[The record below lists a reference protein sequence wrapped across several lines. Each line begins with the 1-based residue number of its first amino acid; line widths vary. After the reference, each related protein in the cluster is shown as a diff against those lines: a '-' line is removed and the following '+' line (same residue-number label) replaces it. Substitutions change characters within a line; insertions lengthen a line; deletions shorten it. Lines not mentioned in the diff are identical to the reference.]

1 MLEDQIAVREKA
13 VAIAEKN
20 AAAIH
25 AVNTNV
31 KQAQAKSMRLNMG
44 RRQHVVLE
52 DPSLSSNIQNHLLK
66 HEEEE
71 LGDSND
77 RVLPPLDAST
87 RPSVV
92 AEKADDSKRKLS
104 VSVPFTGSPSPV
116 IHSQSHLSQ
125 KVPQLFNS
133 ESAQNIVSAVIQLG
147 FTLQDQETFTAVL
160 VEKVQFVVVIL
171 SRFRSPIHKHAG
183 VLLPPLQ

>member
-25 AVNTNV
+25 AVSTNV

-52 DPSLSSNIQNHLLK
+52 DTSLSSDIHNHLVK
-66 HEEEE
+66 HEEEQP
-71 LGDSND
+71 GDPSD
-77 RVLPPLDAST
+77 HVLPPLDASA

-92 AEKADDSKRKLS
+92 AEKVDDSKRKLS
-104 VSVPFTGSPSPV
+104 VAVPFAGSPSPV
-116 IHSQSHLSQ
+116 LLPQSHLSQ
-125 KVPQLFNS
+125 KGPHVFNI

-160 VEKVQFVVVIL
+160 VEKVHFVVVIF
-171 SRFRSPIHKHAG
+171 SSFRSPIYDHAG
-183 VLLPPLQ
+183 VFPSALQ

>member
-1 MLEDQIAVREKA
+1 VLEDQIAVREKA

-52 DPSLSSNIQNHLLK
+52 DPSLSSDIRNLLK

-71 LGDSND
+71 PCDSND

-104 VSVPFTGSPSPV
+104 VSVPFTGSPSPAV
-116 IHSQSHLSQ
+116 HSQSHLSQ

-171 SRFRSPIHKHAG
+171 SSFWSPIHDHAG
-183 VLLPPLQ
+183 VFLPPFQ